1 MEIIRKH
8 NRYFLQF
15 ESGELELSEQQVQ
28 KRLERGDTVL
38 DQLKT
43 LEKNLPEIE
52 SNVSIEPGRIT
63 NDDIFLGQS
72 YNSAK
77 YFDYVMSEFEH
88 IYKANKDAPDTIE
101 KLKRFCRNSISKLE
115 NDRKSPKTDHVIID
129 FYILSWNRVINHLD
143 TLPSK
148 VYLEEINANHV
159 DSALSAAVPQE
170 TKNDPQSFTRQ
181 VLILQLMQADGLFPI
196 NDALEGV
203 TQQDIQ
209 RLIAGILG
217 VQENVT
223 HDALHKASDILLKR
237 NITPE
242 SLVERIQILE
252 HIETY
257 FEELPYPNIISRIKL
272 LLKLYRDKQAA
283 L

>member
-38 DQLKT
+38 DQLRT

-52 SNVSIEPGRIT
+52 SNVSMEPGRIA

-88 IYKANKDAPDTIE
+88 IYKANKEIPDTIE

-143 TLPSK
+143 TLPLK
-148 VYLEEINANHV
+148 VYSEETNAHPADDGLGANG
-159 DSALSAAVPQE
+159 QE
-170 TKNDPQSFTRQ
+170 KSDPQSLTRQ

-203 TQQDIQ
+203 TQQDIE

-217 VQENVT
+217 VQGNVT

-242 SLVERIQILE
+242 SLKERILILE